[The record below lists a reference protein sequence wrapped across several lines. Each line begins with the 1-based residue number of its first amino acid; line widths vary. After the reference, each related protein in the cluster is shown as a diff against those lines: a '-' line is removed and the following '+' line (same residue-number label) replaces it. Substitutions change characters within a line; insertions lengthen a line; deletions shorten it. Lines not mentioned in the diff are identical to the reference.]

1 MHENTKFLLQKK
13 NWGKQRVFIPRLLLL
28 KSLSDIHSRKYL
40 LLFKKEKK
48 KQSRFCGHNFTLEC
62 WNCWTF
68 LRQDYGKGKPW
79 NDLAKL
85 AKYGMGPEQFRALC
99 EKWQDLH
106 WGYMLFSQNLTIF
119 HGFGWE
125 QRSNH
130 LVFAHK
136 YPPKYLGWEGSVLG
150 DGDWK

>member
-13 NWGKQRVFIPRLLLL
+13 IEDNKGFSFHAYFCLNLWVI
-28 KSLSDIHSRKYL
+28 SIHANTYFCS
-40 LLFKKEKK
+40 KKRK
-48 KQSRFCGHNFTLEC
+48 KQCRFCGHNFTCEC

-106 WGYMLFSQNLTIF
+106 LGHIFYSQNLTIF

-136 YPPKYLGWEGSVLG
+136 YPPKYLGWEGSVLE
-150 DGDWK
+150 DGEWK